1 MDIEREIKVRD
12 AIKYC
17 IENFDSK
24 TATNRI
30 VEFWKDELELQQK
43 QCNIANVSGA
53 VALLK
58 FLKEEQQE
66 YYQKSTGIFDASIH
80 QHYEEAL
87 IAVLELINSRF
98 GN

>member
-1 MDIEREIKVRD
+1 MSAERLLD
-12 AIKYC
+12 Y
-17 IENFDSK
+17 
-24 TATNRI
+24 
-30 VEFWKDELELQQK
+30 QK
-43 QCNIANVSGA
+43 ALHIDNVSKA

-87 IAVLELINSRF
+87 IAVLELITSRF

>member
-1 MDIEREIKVRD
+1 M
-12 AIKYC
+12 
-17 IENFDSK
+17 
-24 TATNRI
+24 
-30 VEFWKDELELQQK
+30 ELQNLTKEQIQALRK
-43 QCNIANVSGA
+43 TDVSGT
-53 VALLK
+53 VSLLK
-58 FLKEEQQE
+58 SLKEEQQE